1 MMRISRREQ
10 MKNHWSEMK
19 PQIRQVW
26 KLSLPAILTQITTI
40 VMQYIDSAMV
50 GTLGANASAAIG
62 LVSTSTWLLSGVTY
76 AVSAGFSVQVAH
88 HIGGEKRAEA
98 RNVVRHG
105 LIAALII
112 AGMLCLLGAAISSSL
127 PVWLGGDAAIRKDAA
142 DYFLVFALMLPF
154 SQLNSLTSSFLQCSG
169 DMLTPSILNAVMCLL
184 DVVFNGIFIPM
195 YGVLGAGIG
204 TALACAVI
212 ALIMTWR
219 CCVSNSQLCLVRKE
233 KGRFDRKILKKAFQI
248 GAPVAVQEIAMNGA
262 MVVSTMIIAP
272 LGAVV
277 IAANSFAVTAESLC
291 YMPGYGVGSAATT
304 VVGRSVGAGDVN
316 LAKRYGNICTAM
328 GAIFMGVTGLTMAL
342 ICPLVF
348 KILTPDPAVR
358 ELAAQVL
365 RIGLLAEPLF
375 GVSIVA
381 SGVLRGA
388 GDTFVPSLM
397 NLGSIWI
404 VRIGLALVL
413 VTPLG
418 LHGMWIAM
426 AAELCVRGLLML
438 YRQKTS
444 RHYARYQKAAAQQ
457 NGSF

>member
-1 MMRISRREQ
+1 
-10 MKNHWSEMK
+10 
-19 PQIRQVW
+19 
-26 KLSLPAILTQITTI
+26 
-40 VMQYIDSAMV
+40 
-50 GTLGANASAAIG
+50 
-62 LVSTSTWLLSGVTY
+62 
-76 AVSAGFSVQVAH
+76 
-88 HIGGEKRAEA
+88 
-98 RNVVRHG
+98 
-105 LIAALII
+105 
-112 AGMLCLLGAAISSSL
+112 
-127 PVWLGGDAAIRKDAA
+127 
-142 DYFLVFALMLPF
+142 
-154 SQLNSLTSSFLQCSG
+154 
-169 DMLTPSILNAVMCLL
+169 
-184 DVVFNGIFIPM
+184 
-195 YGVLGAGIG
+195 
-204 TALACAVI
+204 
-212 ALIMTWR
+212 
-219 CCVSNSQLCLVRKE
+219 
-233 KGRFDRKILKKAFQI
+233 
-248 GAPVAVQEIAMNGA
+248 
-262 MVVSTMIIAP
+262 
-272 LGAVV
+272 
-277 IAANSFAVTAESLC
+277 
-291 YMPGYGVGSAATT
+291 
-304 VVGRSVGAGDVN
+304 
-316 LAKRYGNICTAM
+316 
-328 GAIFMGVTGLTMAL
+328 MGVTGLTMAL